1 MRKLFLFALI
11 SLSLQCHAQIIT
23 TVAGIDTLGYNGDNM
38 LAISASLY
46 TPSGVAVDE
55 IGNIYI
61 ADTYNE
67 RIRKIDTVGIITTIA
82 GTGSYGYNGDGIPAT
97 NAKLYFPVGIICDN
111 LGNIYFAD
119 AYNNRVRKISTAGII
134 TTIAGNGDTAF
145 NGDNIT
151 ADSATVYDPHA
162 VAFDALGNM
171 YISDWGHHRIRKI
184 NTSGVITT
192 IAGTGV
198 AGYTGDD
205 GPAITAEINGPYY
218 IITDNI
224 GNVYF
229 ADAYANVVRKINVSG
244 IITTFAGNGLIGYPD
259 GDGGTADSARL
270 SNPIGLA
277 IDGSNNIYIADAYH
291 SRIRMVSG
299 SNNII
304 TTVVGNGTPGFSGDN
319 GPAINAE
326 INIPTG
332 MALSSD
338 GTLYIADYNNN
349 RIRRVGWPLGIGP
362 LNNGTFDVALYPSPN
377 NGEFIVNISSAINEQ
392 MHITITNA
400 LGQKINEDVVPTN
413 TTSSIRLNQ
422 PSGIYYLSVMNTNA
436 VISKMF
442 TIIK

>member
-1 MRKLFLFALI
+1 
-11 SLSLQCHAQIIT
+11 
-23 TVAGIDTLGYNGDNM
+23 
-38 LAISASLY
+38 
-46 TPSGVAVDE
+46 
-55 IGNIYI
+55 
-61 ADTYNE
+61 
-67 RIRKIDTVGIITTIA
+67 
-82 GTGSYGYNGDGIPAT
+82 
-97 NAKLYFPVGIICDN
+97 
-111 LGNIYFAD
+111 
-119 AYNNRVRKISTAGII
+119 
-134 TTIAGNGDTAF
+134 
-145 NGDNIT
+145 
-151 ADSATVYDPHA
+151 
-162 VAFDALGNM
+162 
-171 YISDWGHHRIRKI
+171 
-184 NTSGVITT
+184 
-192 IAGTGV
+192 
-198 AGYTGDD
+198 
-205 GPAITAEINGPYY
+205 
-218 IITDNI
+218 
-224 GNVYF
+224 
-229 ADAYANVVRKINVSG
+229 
-244 IITTFAGNGLIGYPD
+244 
-259 GDGGTADSARL
+259 
-270 SNPIGLA
+270 
-277 IDGSNNIYIADAYH
+277 
-291 SRIRMVSG
+291 MVSG